1 MVIRTLAKN
10 LCCLSCVSHII
21 FLLGVHTHI
30 DTHPRTQIISNHTRT
45 QTHTFSFSHTQTYTL
60 SHSLTLSL
68 SLSLSLSFDLF
79 LFRTRFLTHPNIRL
93 HTHKHTGG
101 VLFGLKHGE
110 LTFARKA
117 RYVFCVQ
124 SLLFVSI

>member
-1 MVIRTLAKN
+1 MVIRTLGKN
-10 LCCLSCVSHII
+10 LRCLSCVSHII

-45 QTHTFSFSHTQTYTL
+45 QTHTFSLTHTHKLTL
-60 SHSLTLSL
+60 FLSLSLSLFLSL
-68 SLSLSLSFDLF
+68 SLSLSICVSFAHVF
-79 LFRTRFLTHPNIRL
+79 SHTRTYACI
-93 HTHKHTGG
+93 HTNTQ
-101 VLFGLKHGE
+101 VVSCLVSSGE

-124 SLLFVSI
+124 SLPFVSI